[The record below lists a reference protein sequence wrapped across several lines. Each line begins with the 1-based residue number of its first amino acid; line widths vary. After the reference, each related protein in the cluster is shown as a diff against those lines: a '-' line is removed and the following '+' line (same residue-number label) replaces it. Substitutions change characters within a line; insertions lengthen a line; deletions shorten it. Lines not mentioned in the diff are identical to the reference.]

1 MSHPRGRTPRPSRRR
16 HPTPEPAEF
25 WSTWH
30 VDPLAAVLLV
40 VAAGTYGSWLVGARR
55 RRARWSGWRTLSFVL
70 ALALF
75 TVLQFGI
82 VGQYDQELRWA
93 FTLRLALLFFA
104 VPTFAALAAPVSLLR
119 AGGPVRWSEVA
130 DRVMGSRPVRV
141 LGNAIV
147 APVVGLVLFAVL
159 LTPLSA
165 TMRESGVWASAITV
179 LVPVLGFTLLAPLS
193 EPGVLRSSTFV
204 TVEFLL
210 AFVEL
215 LLDAVPGIVLR
226 VTNHV
231 LDGSLA
237 HAGALVHAVSQPW
250 FPSPLRDQHLA
261 GDLLWFIAE
270 IADVPVLV
278 MLFVRWQRTD
288 RREARSVDALSDE
301 EMAELTRAHLQR
313 RG

>member
-1 MSHPRGRTPRPSRRR
+1 M
-16 HPTPEPAEF
+16 F

-30 VDPLAAVLLV
+30 LDPLAAVLLV
-40 VAAGTYGSWLVGARR
+40 TAAAAYLWWLVGARR
-55 RRARWSGWRTLSFVL
+55 RGARWSAWRTTSFVA

-75 TVLQFGI
+75 AVLQFGI
-82 VGQYDQELRWA
+82 VGRYDQELRWA

-119 AGGPVRWSEVA
+119 VGGPARWSTTA

-165 TMRESGVWASAITV
+165 AIRQSGVCATAITV

-204 TVEFLL
+204 TIEFLL

-226 VTNHV
+226 VSNHV
-231 LDGSLA
+231 LDGSL
-237 HAGALVHAVSQPW
+237 VQAVGQPW

-270 IADVPVLV
+270 VADVPVLV

>member
-1 MSHPRGRTPRPSRRR
+1 M
-16 HPTPEPAEF
+16 F

-30 VDPLAAVLLV
+30 LDPLATVLLV
-40 VAAGTYGSWLVGARR
+40 TAAVAYAWWLVGARR
-55 RRARWSGWRTLSFVL
+55 RGARWSAWRTTSFVA

-75 TVLQFGI
+75 AVLQFGI
-82 VGQYDQELRWA
+82 VGRYDQELRWA

-119 AGGPVRWSEVA
+119 LGGPARWSTAA

-165 TMRESGVWASAITV
+165 AIRQSGACATAITV

-204 TVEFLL
+204 TIEFLL

-226 VTNHV
+226 VSNHV
-231 LDGSLA
+231 LDGSL
-237 HAGALVHAVSQPW
+237 VQAVGQPW

-270 IADVPVLV
+270 VADVPVLV

-288 RREARSVDALSDE
+288 RREARSVDALSDD
-301 EMAELTRAHLQR
+301 EMAELTWAHLQR

>member
-1 MSHPRGRTPRPSRRR
+1 M
-16 HPTPEPAEF
+16 
-25 WSTWH
+25 
-30 VDPLAAVLLV
+30 VLLP
-40 VAAGTYGSWLVGARR
+40 VAAATYGWWLVGARR
-55 RRARWSGWRTLSFVL
+55 RRARWSGWRTLAFVL

-75 TVLQFGI
+75 AVLQCGI
-82 VGQYDQELRWA
+82 VGRYDQELRWA

-119 AGGPVRWSEVA
+119 VGGPTRWSAAA
-130 DRVMGSRPVRV
+130 DRVMASRPVRV

-165 TMRESGVWASAITV
+165 VVRESPVWAAAITV

-193 EPGVLRSSTFV
+193 EPGVRRSSTFV
-204 TVEFLL
+204 TIEFLL

-226 VTNHV
+226 VSGHV
-231 LDGSLA
+231 LDGSL
-237 HAGALVHAVSQPW
+237 VHAVGQPW

-270 IADVPVLV
+270 VADVPVLV

>member
-1 MSHPRGRTPRPSRRR
+1 
-16 HPTPEPAEF
+16 
-25 WSTWH
+25 
-30 VDPLAAVLLV
+30 VLLV
-40 VAAGTYGSWLVGARR
+40 VGAVAYGSWLVGARR
-55 RRARWSGWRTLSFVL
+55 RGARWSPWRTVSFVL

-75 TVLQFGI
+75 GVLQFGI
-82 VGQYDQELRWA
+82 VGRYDQDLRWA

-119 AGGPVRWSEVA
+119 AGGPEGLARAA
-130 DRVMGSRPVRV
+130 DRVMHSRPVRV
-141 LGNAIV
+141 AGNAIV

-159 LTPLSA
+159 LTPLA
-165 TMRESGVWASAITV
+165 AVIRESSVWAAAITV
-179 LVPVLGFTLLAPLS
+179 LVPVLGFGLLAPLS

-226 VTNHV
+226 VSNHV
-231 LDGSLA
+231 LDGSLVQVV
-237 HAGALVHAVSQPW
+237 GQPW
-250 FPSPLRDQHLA
+250 FPTPLRDQHLA

-270 IADVPVLV
+270 VADVPVLV
-278 MLFVRWQRTD
+278 MLFIRWQRTD

-301 EMAELTRAHLQR
+301 EMDALTRAHLER

>member
-1 MSHPRGRTPRPSRRR
+1 VPAPSRSGTDPPVTRR
-16 HPTPEPAEF
+16 HPTPGPAEF

-30 VDPLAAVLLV
+30 ADPLAAVLIV
-40 VAAGTYGSWLVGARR
+40 VATTAYGWWLVGARR
-55 RRARWSGWRTLSFVL
+55 RGAHWSAWRTLSFVV
-70 ALALF
+70 ALVLF
-75 TVLQFGI
+75 AVLQFGI
-82 VGQYDQELRWA
+82 VGQDDQELRWA

-119 AGGPVRWSEVA
+119 LGGPSGWSA
-130 DRVMGSRPVRV
+130 ATDRVLGSRPVRV

-165 TMRESGVWASAITV
+165 VVRESSVWAALVTV
-179 LVPVLGFTLLAPLS
+179 SVPVLGFTVLGPLS

-226 VTNHV
+226 VSDHV
-231 LDGSLA
+231 LDGSL
-237 HAGALVHAVSQPW
+237 VHAVGQPW

-261 GDLLWFIAE
+261 GELLWFIAE
-270 IADVPVLV
+270 VADVPVLV